1 MDKDFAYWII
11 FIRFARS
18 TKKTWGENRNCI
30 AVTALCFYLRVI
42 RCRRAA
48 QLVVLV
54 RHARPSGLTV
64 SQRFLQRVTFTFFY
78 ASVAGYPAGHRV
90 NRSFGPCHHA
100 GAVDPTQT
108 GELTDN
114 FLTCQVEWCYLRRL
128 WDSPARLPPP

>member
-1 MDKDFAYWII
+1 M
-11 FIRFARS
+11 
-18 TKKTWGENRNCI
+18 T
-30 AVTALCFYLRVI
+30 

-54 RHARPSGLTV
+54 RHARPFGLKV
-64 SQRFLQRVTFTFFY
+64 SQRFLQRVTFAFFY

-90 NRSFGPCHHA
+90 NRSFGPRYHA

-114 FLTCQVEWCYLRRL
+114 FLTCQVEWCYPRRL
-128 WDSPARLPPP
+128 WDFPGEATIASAGLDDVADERSGSYAGVLVIDLW